1 MRIRR
6 NSIASLIAAL
16 GPLLLVAASLGTCAQ
31 IPLEEFD
38 MALSAIPME
47 SHSRVLGAIESQLGA
62 PGFPA
67 EDVLQ
72 LVYRLAPIPAMN
84 EDKEAILLL
93 VARAI
98 ERNLSI
104 GGLVGVSFD
113 LANALE
119 EGLPITEVI
128 NEALKGITQGASIA
142 VIEAGVIQRLTLLR
156 EVRDLLF
163 ERGIL
168 RASPGAGYVPETALA
183 AESFDQIVAEIADT
197 VSDFLS
203 GGGSPFNA
211 DGLYGLASDRLRW
224 LGETVVPSED
234 VDRVLEHIG
243 PPDLTRVA
251 LAAIR

>member
-1 MRIRR
+1 MRTRR
-6 NSIASLIAAL
+6 SRIASLTTIL
-16 GPLLLVAASLGTCAQ
+16 GLLLIVAGSLGAIGQ
-31 IPLEEFD
+31 IPLEEYD
-38 MALSAIPME
+38 LALSAIPMG
-47 SHSRVLGAIESQLGA
+47 SHGRILGAIGSRLDM

-72 LVYRLAPIPAMN
+72 LIYRLAPIPAAN

-93 VARAI
+93 VTRAI
-98 ERNLSI
+98 ERDLPI
-104 GGLVGVSFD
+104 EGLVGVSFD

-119 EGLPITEVI
+119 EGLPISEVI
-128 NEALKGITQGASIA
+128 NEALKGITQGASIV
-142 VIEAGVIQRLTLLR
+142 VIEAGIIQRLTLLR

-168 RASPGAGYVPETALA
+168 RASPGAGFVPETALS

-197 VSDFLS
+197 VSDFLA
-203 GGGSPFNA
+203 GYGSPFNA
-211 DGLYGLASDRLRW
+211 DGLFDLVSDRLRW
-224 LGETVVPSED
+224 LADTVVPAED
-234 VDRVLEHIG
+234 VDRVLENIG